1 MATTTTTFQYSDN
14 NIVFIKKTIQT
25 ENGKCIETI
34 TTETYDINE
43 YNINICFLDGFLSHV
58 AIPRSNDITNSDV
71 EPTIEKN
78 IEDVYEKPVEIEFEQ
93 ELLSKSIRQQKWRT
107 NNNKKTRDYSKKYRE
122 SLKPENI
129 EAYYAEQILQVQ
141 NNADLSEQGKT
152 DFIKILEK
160 EKLDTIAK
168 AEEKAVKKKEYDREY
183 REKNKDKMKGYSKK
197 AEEKRKLNR
206 KNKLLL

>member
-1 MATTTTTFQYSDN
+1 MATTTTFQYSDN

-25 ENGKCIETI
+25 ENGKRTETI
-34 TTETYDINE
+34 TSETYDINQ
-43 YNINICFLDGFLSHV
+43 YDMSICFMNGILSHV
-58 AIPRSNDITNSDV
+58 AIPHSNDVSNKLS
-71 EPTIEKN
+71 EPIIEK
-78 IEDVYEKPVEIEFEQ
+78 ITEKVTEEVVSVGFEQ
-93 ELLSKSIRQQKWRT
+93 DVSSKSIRQQKWRT

-141 NNADLSEQGKT
+141 NNAELSEQGKT

-206 KNKLLL
+206 ENKLLL